1 MFQIG
6 SKIKRLPSEFG
17 EIMRPVYEKA
27 KGTNVNFY
35 DFQYFLNLLY
45 ILGLFGTRHESGE
58 NEIIY
63 QTYHRGN
70 RSFHLQGEVQIH
82 PTVMKAFG

>member
-45 ILGLFGTRHESGE
+45 ILGLFGTRCD
-58 NEIIY
+58 
-63 QTYHRGN
+63 
-70 RSFHLQGEVQIH
+70 
-82 PTVMKAFG
+82 